1 MTPNEIIAARLD
13 RIDAIPEK
21 FIYGVSKIQSEIY
34 AELLTLLSELSIGES
49 FDLTTANLIR
59 IDTIMQEYYTALKD
73 GKYGSYV
80 NWYMNELKKQQ
91 ALSDDYFKAEFAITA
106 NEVSKGV
113 YAASR
118 NKAIR
123 VLLGDDFKTNF
134 INVVKDQVIGSLQG
148 KADFS
153 ELKKDLFG
161 LFHDV
166 ERQPQM
172 MNWTKQ
178 VSVDVFAQADRAYND
193 SIARENDLVFFEY
206 SGGLI
211 KDSRDFCRER
221 DGQYFHVREAQE
233 WVPLNWAGKFR
244 NTTAQNIL
252 IVMGG
257 YRCQHVPAYR
267 SLVNIPIEV
276 IQRNIASGNFV
287 PSAAEKS
294 LLNL

>member
-1 MTPNEIIAARLD
+1 PD
-13 RIDAIPEK
+13 K
-21 FIYGVSKIQSEIY
+21 FINGVSKIQSEIY
-34 AELLTLLSELSIGES
+34 AELLTLLSELSIGDS

-80 NWYMNELKKQQ
+80 NWYMGELKKQQ
-91 ALSDDYFKAEFAITA
+91 ALSDDYFKAEFGIVAG
-106 NEVSKGV
+106 EVSKGV

-193 SIARENDLVFFEY
+193 SIAKENGLVFFEY
-206 SGGLI
+206 SGGII

-221 DGQYFHVREAQE
+221 DGEYFHVNEAQE
-233 WVPLNWAGKFR
+233 WVS
-244 NTTAQNIL
+244 
-252 IVMGG
+252 M
-257 YRCQHVPAYR
+257 
-267 SLVNIPIEV
+267 
-276 IQRNIASGNFV
+276 
-287 PSAAEKS
+287 
-294 LLNL
+294 